1 MTFSW
6 SASDTN
12 NNNMSNIVAI
22 VGRPNVGKSTIFNR
36 LVQRRDAIVDSVAG
50 VTRDRHYGKSDWNG
64 KEFSVIDTG
73 GYITGSDDIFESE
86 IRNQVELALDEAS
99 VVLFVLDLQAGLTD
113 FDKIIADLLR
123 KTDKP
128 VVYTVN
134 KVDNA
139 MLELEATEFYGLG
152 IEKYHTISAVS
163 GAGTGDLLDELAGH
177 MDENPVDDFEGLPKM
192 AIVGRPNAGKSSI
205 VNALFDEERNIVTA
219 IPGTTRD
226 TVNTR
231 FNKFGFDFMLLDTA
245 GLRKKGKVHENL
257 EFYSNMRSVRAIEHA
272 DVCMLVVDATR
283 GFEAQDLSIVSLVEK
298 NKKGLVVVVNK
309 WDIAAKDTNTIRDA
323 EDHIRKK
330 LEPFTDFPIVF
341 TSALTKQRVLK
352 AFEEGVKVYDRRRQK
367 ISTSKLNDT
376 MLDIIKGFPP
386 PAVKGKFVKIKF
398 CTQLPTYT
406 PQFAFF
412 ANLPQYVKE
421 PYKRFLENKMR
432 QAFDFHGAP
441 IEIFFRKK

>member
-1 MTFSW
+1 
-6 SASDTN
+6 
-12 NNNMSNIVAI
+12 MSNIVAI

-163 GAGTGDLLDELAGH
+163 GAGTGDLLDELASH

-283 GFEAQDLSIVSLVEK
+283 GFEAQDLAIVSLVEK

-386 PAVKGKFVKIKF
+386 PAVKGKYVKIKF

-432 QAFDFHGAP
+432 QVFDFHGAP

>member
-1 MTFSW
+1 
-6 SASDTN
+6 
-12 NNNMSNIVAI
+12 MSNIVAI

-123 KTDKP
+123 KIDKP

-163 GAGTGDLLDELAGH
+163 GAGTGDLLDELASH

-283 GFEAQDLSIVSLVEK
+283 GFEAQDLAIVSLVEK

-386 PAVKGKFVKIKF
+386 PAVKGKYVKIKF

-432 QAFDFHGAP
+432 QVFDFHGAP

>member
-1 MTFSW
+1 
-6 SASDTN
+6 
-12 NNNMSNIVAI
+12 
-22 VGRPNVGKSTIFNR
+22 
-36 LVQRRDAIVDSVAG
+36 
-50 VTRDRHYGKSDWNG
+50 
-64 KEFSVIDTG
+64 
-73 GYITGSDDIFESE
+73 
-86 IRNQVELALDEAS
+86 
-99 VVLFVLDLQAGLTD
+99 
-113 FDKIIADLLR
+113 
-123 KTDKP
+123 
-128 VVYTVN
+128 
-134 KVDNA
+134 
-139 MLELEATEFYGLG
+139 
-152 IEKYHTISAVS
+152 
-163 GAGTGDLLDELAGH
+163 
-177 MDENPVDDFEGLPKM
+177 
-192 AIVGRPNAGKSSI
+192 
-205 VNALFDEERNIVTA
+205 
-219 IPGTTRD
+219 
-226 TVNTR
+226 
-231 FNKFGFDFMLLDTA
+231 
-245 GLRKKGKVHENL
+245 
-257 EFYSNMRSVRAIEHA
+257 
-272 DVCMLVVDATR
+272 MLVVDATR
-283 GFEAQDLSIVSLVEK
+283 GFEAQDLAIVSLVEK

-386 PAVKGKFVKIKF
+386 PAVKGKYVKIKF

-432 QAFDFHGAP
+432 QVFDFHGAP

>member
-1 MTFSW
+1 
-6 SASDTN
+6 
-12 NNNMSNIVAI
+12 MSNIVAI

-73 GYITGSDDIFESE
+73 GYITGSDDIFENE

>member
-1 MTFSW
+1 
-6 SASDTN
+6 
-12 NNNMSNIVAI
+12 MSNIVAI

-64 KEFSVIDTG
+64 KEFSGIDTG

>member
-1 MTFSW
+1 
-6 SASDTN
+6 
-12 NNNMSNIVAI
+12 MSNIVAI
-22 VGRPNVGKSTIFNR
+22 VGRPNVGKSTLFNR
-36 LVQRRDAIVDSVAG
+36 LIQRRDAIVDSVAG

-73 GYITGSDDIFESE
+73 GYIEGSEDVFEAE
-86 IRNQVELALDEAS
+86 IRRQVELALEES
-99 VVLFVLDLQAGLTD
+99 TVVLFVLDLQAGLTE
-113 FDKIIADLLR
+113 FDKIISELLR
-123 KTDKP
+123 KTEKP
-128 VVYTVN
+128 VVYCVN
-134 KVDNA
+134 KVDNS
-139 MLELEATEFYGLG
+139 MLELDATEFYGLG
-152 IEKYHTISAVS
+152 IEKYHTISAVNGS
-163 GAGTGDLLDELAGH
+163 GTGDLLDELVSY
-177 MDENPVDDFEGLPKM
+177 MDENPVDGYDDLPKM

-205 VNALFDEERNIVTA
+205 VNALFDEERNIVTEVA
-219 IPGTTRD
+219 GTTRD

-272 DVCMLVVDATR
+272 DVCMMIVDATR

-309 WDIAAKDTNTIRDA
+309 WDLVEKSTNTIRDA
-323 EDHIRKK
+323 EAHIRKK
-330 LEPFTDFPIVF
+330 LEPFTDFPIIF

-352 AFEEGVKVYDRRRQK
+352 AFEEGVKVYERRKQK

-376 MLDIIKGFPP
+376 MLEIIKGFPP
-386 PAVKGKFVKIKF
+386 PAVKGKYVKIKF
-398 CTQLPTYT
+398 CTQLPTRT

-432 QAFDFHGAP
+432 KEFDFHGAP
-441 IEIFFRKK
+441 IEIFFRQK

>member
-1 MTFSW
+1 
-6 SASDTN
+6 
-12 NNNMSNIVAI
+12 MSNIVAI

-73 GYITGSDDIFESE
+73 GYITGSDDVFESE

-163 GAGTGDLLDELAGH
+163 GAGTGDLLDELASH

-283 GFEAQDLSIVSLVEK
+283 GFEAQDLAIVSLVEK

>member
-1 MTFSW
+1 
-6 SASDTN
+6 
-12 NNNMSNIVAI
+12 MSNIVAI

-352 AFEEGVKVYDRRRQK
+352 GFEEGVKVYDRRRQK

>member
-1 MTFSW
+1 
-6 SASDTN
+6 
-12 NNNMSNIVAI
+12 MSNIVAI

-163 GAGTGDLLDELAGH
+163 GAGTGDLLDELASH

-245 GLRKKGKVHENL
+245 GLRK
-257 EFYSNMRSVRAIEHA
+257 
-272 DVCMLVVDATR
+272 
-283 GFEAQDLSIVSLVEK
+283 
-298 NKKGLVVVVNK
+298 
-309 WDIAAKDTNTIRDA
+309 
-323 EDHIRKK
+323 
-330 LEPFTDFPIVF
+330 
-341 TSALTKQRVLK
+341 
-352 AFEEGVKVYDRRRQK
+352 
-367 ISTSKLNDT
+367 
-376 MLDIIKGFPP
+376 
-386 PAVKGKFVKIKF
+386 
-398 CTQLPTYT
+398 
-406 PQFAFF
+406 
-412 ANLPQYVKE
+412 
-421 PYKRFLENKMR
+421 
-432 QAFDFHGAP
+432 
-441 IEIFFRKK
+441 

>member
-1 MTFSW
+1 
-6 SASDTN
+6 
-12 NNNMSNIVAI
+12 MSNIVAI

-139 MLELEATEFYGLG
+139 MLELDATEFYGLG

-163 GAGTGDLLDELAGH
+163 GSGTGDLLDELASH

-192 AIVGRPNAGKSSI
+192 AIIGRPNAGKSSI

-283 GFEAQDLSIVSLVEK
+283 GFEAQDLAIVSLVEK

-309 WDIAAKDTNTIRDA
+309 WDIAGKDTNTIRDA

-386 PAVKGKFVKIKF
+386 PAVKGKYVKIKF

-432 QAFDFHGAP
+432 QVFDFHGAP

>member
-1 MTFSW
+1 
-6 SASDTN
+6 
-12 NNNMSNIVAI
+12 MSNIVAI

-36 LVQRRDAIVDSVAG
+36 LVQRRDAIVDNVAG

-163 GAGTGDLLDELAGH
+163 GAGTGDLLDELASH

-283 GFEAQDLSIVSLVEK
+283 GFEAQDLAIVSLVEK

-386 PAVKGKFVKIKF
+386 PAVKGKYVKIKF

-432 QAFDFHGAP
+432 QVFDFHGAP

>member
-1 MTFSW
+1 
-6 SASDTN
+6 
-12 NNNMSNIVAI
+12 MSNIVAI

-139 MLELEATEFYGLG
+139 MLELEATEFYGLC
-152 IEKYHTISAVS
+152 IEKYNTISAVS

>member
-1 MTFSW
+1 
-6 SASDTN
+6 
-12 NNNMSNIVAI
+12 MSNIVAI

-139 MLELEATEFYGLG
+139 MLELDATEFYGLG

-163 GAGTGDLLDELAGH
+163 GSGTGDLLDELASH

-192 AIVGRPNAGKSSI
+192 AIIGRPNAGKSSI

-283 GFEAQDLSIVSLVEK
+283 GFEAQDLAIVSLVEK

-386 PAVKGKFVKIKF
+386 PAVKGKYVKIKF

-432 QAFDFHGAP
+432 QVFDFHGAP

>member
-1 MTFSW
+1 
-6 SASDTN
+6 
-12 NNNMSNIVAI
+12 MSNIVAI
-22 VGRPNVGKSTIFNR
+22 VGRPNVGKSTLFNR
-36 LVQRRDAIVDSVAG
+36 LIQRRDAIVDSVAG

-73 GYITGSDDIFESE
+73 GYIEGSEDVFEAE
-86 IRNQVELALDEAS
+86 IRRQVELALEES
-99 VVLFVLDLQAGLTD
+99 TVVLFVLDLQAGLTE
-113 FDKIIADLLR
+113 FDKIISELLR
-123 KTDKP
+123 KTEKP
-128 VVYTVN
+128 VVYCVN
-134 KVDNA
+134 KVDNS
-139 MLELEATEFYGLG
+139 MLELDATEFYGLG
-152 IEKYHTISAVS
+152 IEKYHTISAVNGS
-163 GAGTGDLLDELAGH
+163 RTGELLDELVSY
-177 MDENPVDDFEGLPKM
+177 MDENPVDGYDDLPKM

-205 VNALFDEERNIVTA
+205 VNALFDEERNIVTEVA
-219 IPGTTRD
+219 GTTRD

-272 DVCMLVVDATR
+272 DVCMMIVDATR

-309 WDIAAKDTNTIRDA
+309 WDLVEKSTNTIRDA
-323 EDHIRKK
+323 EAHIRKK
-330 LEPFTDFPIVF
+330 LEPFTDFPIIF

-352 AFEEGVKVYDRRRQK
+352 AFEEGVKVYERRKQK

-376 MLDIIKGFPP
+376 MLEIIKGFPP
-386 PAVKGKFVKIKF
+386 PAVKGKYVKIKF
-398 CTQLPTYT
+398 CTQLPTRT

-432 QAFDFHGAP
+432 KEFDFHGAP
-441 IEIFFRKK
+441 IEIFFRQK